1 MVIGVL
7 QAGGVGDHGFPC
19 GIVAKG
25 ESVMVRPER
34 LKNRIALVSQ
44 RAE

>member
-7 QAGGVGDHGFPC
+7 QAGGVGDHVFPC

-25 ESVMVRPER
+25 KSVMARPER
-34 LKNRIALVSQ
+34 LKKSNCLSITTG
-44 RAE
+44 